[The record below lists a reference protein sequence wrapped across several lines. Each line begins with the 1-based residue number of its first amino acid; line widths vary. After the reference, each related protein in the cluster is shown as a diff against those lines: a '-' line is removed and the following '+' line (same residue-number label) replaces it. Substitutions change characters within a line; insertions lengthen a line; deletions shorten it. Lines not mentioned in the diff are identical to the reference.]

1 MKPLKGAMTHNDEIW
16 VPISDKQQMWWRVV
30 CTYDGKP
37 GCVCA
42 AVGSTA
48 NEAKAN
54 LLDSLADPYLALIEE
69 TSPIGFCE
77 VPDAINDLFGLRGS
91 K

>member
-1 MKPLKGAMTHNDEIW
+1 MTHHDETW
-16 VPISDKQQMWWRVV
+16 VPVSDKPEMWWRVV

-48 NEAKAN
+48 DQAKTN
-54 LLDSLADPYLALIEE
+54 FLDSLAYPDLALIEE
-69 TSPIGFCE
+69 ISPIGICDVIDVLE
-77 VPDAINDLFGLRGS
+77 DLWG
-91 K
+91 